1 MSVKQPN
8 FFIVG
13 APKAATTFLYESLQ
27 QHPQVYMSPLKE
39 PNYFASE
46 MRPEFFPE
54 EARARVA
61 RQMHELEAYLRGDM
75 REKRFGG
82 FVTSWE
88 DYLKLFRNVSDQVAI
103 GEASPSYLWS
113 RTAAQNIASRLPHAR
128 IVINLRNPIERAFSH
143 YLHQVTEGLTNQTFR
158 QAIEATLRAGPGQFA
173 IERTLLEFGHYCTQI
188 KRYQKEFP
196 REQIHISLYEELE
209 HSPAALME
217 NLLTFLGVD
226 PDIRFDASRRHL
238 EPRIPK
244 LNGVAY
250 VLKKSRIWPHLRKL
264 LPQPLGPR
272 LRSALMRSRRSL
284 VMNRADRAFLNEYYH
299 DEIANLSALLDRDLS
314 SWVDPGTSEHNA
326 RVSNG

>member
-1 MSVKQPN
+1 MSVKEPN

-46 MRPEFFPE
+46 MRPELFPA

-61 RQMHELEAYLRGDM
+61 RQMQELEAYLRGDM

-113 RTAAQNIASRLPHAR
+113 RTAAQNIVSRLPHAR
-128 IVINLRNPIERAFSH
+128 IIINLRNPIERAYSH

-158 QAIEATLRAGPGQFA
+158 EAIEATLRAGPERFA
-173 IERTLLEFGHYCTQI
+173 IERTLLEFGQYCGQI

-196 REQIHISLYEELE
+196 REQIHISLYEDLARA
-209 HSPAALME
+209 PAALME
-217 NLLTFLGVD
+217 SLLTFLGVD
-226 PDIRFDASRRHL
+226 PDIRFDAARRHL

-250 VLKKSRIWPHLRKL
+250 VLKRSRLWPHLRKL

-272 LRSALMRSRRSL
+272 LRSALLRSRRSL
-284 VMNRADRAFLNEYYH
+284 VMSPADRAFLNEYYRN
-299 DEIANLSALLDRDLS
+299 EIGDLSALLGRDLS
-314 SWVDPGTSEHNA
+314 SWLNPEISQRNA
-326 RVSNG
+326 RASNG

>member
-1 MSVKQPN
+1 VNLPN

-46 MRPEFFPE
+46 MRPEYFPA

-61 RQMHELEAYLRGDM
+61 RQMHELETYLSGDL

-88 DYLKLFRNVSDQVAI
+88 DYQKLFRNVAGQIAI

-113 RTAAQNIASRLPHAR
+113 QTAAQNIAARLPGAR
-128 IVINLRNPIERAFSH
+128 IIINLRNPIDRAFSH
-143 YLHQVTEGLTNQTFR
+143 YLHQVTEGLTNRTFR
-158 QAIEATLRAGPGQFA
+158 QAIDATLRVGPGQFP
-173 IERTLLEFGHYCTQI
+173 IERTLLEFGQYCGQI
-188 KRYQKEFP
+188 KRYKKEFP
-196 REQIHISLYEELE
+196 PAQIHISLYEDLQR
-209 HSPAALME
+209 SPAALMA
-217 NLLTFLGVD
+217 NLLTFLGLD
-226 PDIRFDASRRHL
+226 ADIRIDVARRHL
-238 EPRIPK
+238 EPRVPK

-250 VLKKSRIWPHLRKL
+250 ILKRSSLWPYLRKL

-272 LRSALMRSRRSL
+272 LRSALLRSRGSL
-284 VMNRADRAFLNEYYH
+284 VMSSADRAFLNEYYRE
-299 DEIANLSALLDRDLS
+299 EIENLAELLGRDLS
-314 SWVDPGTSEHNA
+314 SWLDPGMSERNA